1 MLELNASKK
10 EQSLKEILKI
20 KIGHLAS
27 NFDRG
32 LYKLIIEVQA
42 WKKLIP
48 FGVTILNTFD
58 DFVTNNKENLRVLRE
73 YVMLVVRDYNA
84 IIDFMD

>member
-1 MLELNASKK
+1 M
-10 EQSLKEILKI
+10 
-20 KIGHLAS
+20 
-27 NFDRG
+27 
-32 LYKLIIEVQA
+32 IIEVQA

-48 FGVTILNTFD
+48 FGVTIPNIYD
-58 DFVTNNKENLRVLRE
+58 DFVSNNKENLRVLRE